1 MRCIIVD
8 DEPIAC
14 KGMKRLIDTRHE
26 LELTAVFNRA
36 SEALEWLKDNS
47 VDLVFLDI
55 EMPGINGIELA
66 RRISGRCMVILTTA
80 YSEYALDGF
89 DVEAL
94 DYLVKPID
102 PKRFSKAID
111 RAVSY
116 KTLVDEDVADK
127 DDRDVEF
134 IIVRADRKYVRIK
147 LDDILYI
154 EALKDYV
161 IIHQPDRKTITRMTV
176 KSIES
181 ILPRSRFM
189 RVNKSYIV
197 NRGRIDAFDNND
209 ISVGGM
215 EISIGMPYREAVLD
229 SLLKGC

>member
-1 MRCIIVD
+1 MKCIIVD
-8 DEPIAC
+8 DESIAC

-66 RRISGRCMVILTTA
+66 RRISGRCMVIFTTA
-80 YSEYALDGF
+80 YLEYALDGF

-102 PKRFSKAID
+102 PKRFDKAID
-111 RAVSY
+111 RAISY
-116 KTLVDEDVADK
+116 KSLVDNDVADRENA
-127 DDRDVEF
+127 DDF
-134 IIVRADRKYVRIK
+134 IIVRADRKYIRIR
-147 LDDILYI
+147 LEEIQYV

-161 IIHQPDRKTITRMTV
+161 IIYQAERKTVTRMTV
-176 KSIES
+176 KAIES
-181 ILPRSRFM
+181 ILPRSKFI

-197 NRGRIDAFDNND
+197 NRDKIDAFDNKD
-209 ISVGGM
+209 INIGKI

-229 SLLKGC
+229 SLLRGC